1 MAVNPIAIIARALAD
16 ETRLRALAALRGRE
30 LCVCQLIALFR
41 LAPSTV
47 SRHLAVLGQAGL
59 VQRRKRGRWA
69 YFRLAGANAPRPVK
83 TALRWALLHLK
94 DEQTVRADAQR
105 LAGILR
111 CDPEVLCQRT
121 HQR

>member
-1 MAVNPIAIIARALAD
+1 MTENPIAIIARALAD

-47 SRHLAVLGQAGL
+47 SRHLAVLSRAGL
-59 VQRRKRGRWA
+59 VQRRKHGRWV
-69 YFRLAGANAPRPVK
+69 YFRLAGANAPEPVK
-83 TALRWALLHLK
+83 AALRWALPRLK
-94 DEQTVRADAQR
+94 GESTVRADAQR
-105 LAGILR
+105 LAGILK